1 MNRKKTK
8 ARLNIDAAPGTLI
21 QSTDTSLPPAKI
33 TYFEYSEDYLN
44 ERQLESL
51 SQVLP
56 LGNANRTVWIN
67 VDGLYDNALMQQVM
81 DCFGIHP
88 LVIEDIQTTTQRPKT
103 DTYESYLF
111 LTLKMLQWDEKDRNI
126 LAEQVSLLI
135 GKNYVISF
143 QEVQGDV
150 FDPIRDRIRRNKGRI
165 RRSPAD
171 YLAYSLVD
179 SIVDNYFLILEEFE
193 EQIDEVE
200 EQILTAPR
208 PNTPQAI
215 HDLKRK
221 ILSMRKAVWPLREVV
236 NRLEKFESTLIHN
249 ATKPYL
255 ADVYDHTIQIID
267 TVETIRDITSGL
279 LDIYLSNISNSMNSV
294 MKVLTIIATI
304 FIPLTFIAGV
314 YGMNFQ
320 NMPELSWAWGYPVV
334 VGVMVM
340 AAVGMLFYFKRKK
353 WL

>member
-1 MNRKKTK
+1 MKKREKKGRMYIGT
-8 ARLNIDAAPGTLI
+8 APGTLI
-21 QSTDTSLPPAKI
+21 QSTNKSLPPARI
-33 TYFEYSEDYLN
+33 TYFEYSEDYLD

-56 LGNANRTVWIN
+56 LENANR
-67 VDGLYDNALMQQVM
+67 
-81 DCFGIHP
+81 
-88 LVIEDIQTTTQRPKT
+88 
-103 DTYESYLF
+103 S
-111 LTLKMLQWDEKDRNI
+111 
-126 LAEQVSLLI
+126 
-135 GKNYVISF
+135 
-143 QEVQGDV
+143 
-150 FDPIRDRIRRNKGRI
+150 
-165 RRSPAD
+165 
-171 YLAYSLVD
+171 
-179 SIVDNYFLILEEFE
+179 
-193 EQIDEVE
+193 
-200 EQILTAPR
+200 
-208 PNTPQAI
+208 
-215 HDLKRK
+215 
-221 ILSMRKAVWPLREVV
+221 VWPLREVV

-334 VGVMVM
+334 VSVMVM